1 MNKGLSKVIDITRS
15 LKESPTMSV
24 GDSGYTNSAT
34 ASGPVSGYDVALP
47 LPDLSQDYQTPGES
61 GLAKYRFSNVYPV
74 EKVTEKNIDSMVDA
88 SNEYL
93 QLADKGN
100 QRNAEERINRI
111 RQMFKSLREE
121 AGASG
126 PTMSVGDGG
135 YTGKANA
142 SGPAAGYDPVIGIID
157 RRNKKQKNYPK
168 KYVQMY
174 RDMQKG
180 NKLKS
185 VMT

>member
-1 MNKGLSKVIDITRS
+1 
-15 LKESPTMSV
+15 MSV
-24 GDSGYTNSAT
+24 GDGGFTNSAT
-34 ASGPVSGYDVALP
+34 ASGPVSGYDVPLP

-93 QLADKGN
+93 QLADKEN

-121 AGASG
+121 AG

-142 SGPAAGYDPVIGIID
+142 SGPVAGYDPVIGRID
-157 RRNKKQKNYPK
+157 RRTKKQKNYPK
-168 KYVQMY
+168 LYVQMY
-174 RDMQKG
+174 QDIMKG
-180 NKLKS
+180 KRLKS

>member
-24 GDSGYTNSAT
+24 GDGGYTSSAT
-34 ASGPVSGYDVALP
+34 ASGPLSGYDAVLP
-47 LPDLSQDYQTPGES
+47 LPTLDQDYQTPGQS
-61 GLAKYRFSNVYPV
+61 GLARYRFSNVYPAQN
-74 EKVTEKNIDSMVDA
+74 VTNKGVDNMVDA

-93 QLADKGN
+93 QLADKEN

-121 AGASG
+121 AG

-142 SGPAAGYDPVIGIID
+142 SGPVAGYDPVIGRID
-157 RRNKKQKNYPK
+157 RRTKKQKNYPK
-168 KYVQMY
+168 LYVQMY
-174 RDMQKG
+174 QDIMKG
-180 NKLKS
+180 KRLKS

>member
-24 GDSGYTNSAT
+24 GDGGFTNSAT
-34 ASGPVSGYDVALP
+34 ASGPVSGYDVPLP

-121 AGASG
+121 AG

-142 SGPAAGYDPVIGIID
+142 SGPVAGYDPVIGRVD
-157 RRNKKQKNYPK
+157 RRTKKQKNYPK
-168 KYVQMY
+168 LYVQMY
-174 RDMQKG
+174 QDIMKG
-180 NKLKS
+180 KRLKS

>member
-1 MNKGLSKVIDITRS
+1 M
-15 LKESPTMSV
+15 
-24 GDSGYTNSAT
+24 
-34 ASGPVSGYDVALP
+34 SGYDVALP

-121 AGASG
+121 AG

-142 SGPAAGYDPVIGIID
+142 SGPAAGYDPVIGTID
-157 RRNKKQKNYPK
+157 RRNKRQRNYPK

-174 RDMQKG
+174 RDMMKG
-180 NKLKS
+180 QRLKS